1 MRRFLPLTVISAI
14 ALAALPSH
22 AAPTAK
28 VETTAG
34 EGSVQA
40 SAESMITAQA
50 KEKPR
55 PNIHKAESEHPGTP
69 AIRGPKLP
77 EAVRAHLKAQLD
89 ARIERDLVQIHALRA
104 EAIGL
109 LTTFIKEAPR
119 DTPEMP
125 EAMMRL
131 GELLWENERESVVD
145 RFKEWEKKPVDQ
157 RGPAPDINYAIS
169 RDLFGKVLRDYPWF
183 PQYDLTL
190 YVDGFLA
197 TEQGKS
203 DEAFERF
210 TRILKEFP
218 HSRFTADAHMAR
230 AETYFNKPD
239 YQTAL
244 TEYEEVLKFPDK
256 PDLVGLAYFKSAWCY
271 WRLGNTDE
279 ATKRFVKVFEVTD
292 TTTGRP
298 GVNVA
303 QQKALDELQGEALKY
318 LVEVFTEDDKNTAQ
332 DMYDF
337 LTKIRG
343 DRFAGKIVRALAVT
357 YYDNAHY
364 ERGIE
369 ANELLLKLEPTARE
383 GGDWMMQIAQGYSWL
398 EDYPHLKAT
407 YDRML
412 SSYLPGGAWARTQA
426 DPANVQKTSEKIEKQ
441 LREHALYL
449 NGKAQKDKTST
460 AEFEGAANLYDA
472 YLSKFSKEPKAFQI
486 EYYLAEIDFRRLN
499 KDTGAA
505 THYMNA
511 AREMPGEVDTTA
523 PGDPLKR
530 HDAIYN
536 AIASLERVRVAELE
550 ARKAKGGGL
559 ESETDTKFAEALAL
573 YQQLYPNDAKIPELL
588 YRRRQALLRLPGVR
602 SRREAVGIL
611 LEKYPNNELSGK
623 AGELIIDSFVKS
635 KNYENTETWARKLK
649 AHPAFRDQKHQAKL
663 EELIVQSM
671 FRQGEQKAT
680 ANDHAGATGAYLR
693 AAKEYPKDPRAAQ
706 AAVSAETEARLAG
719 DVTSLK
725 EAATLITGKDYRDK
739 PESPMGAWTAAT
751 TLQAMGL
758 FEDAAEFNEAITS
771 NVEAHVPVY
780 TRYEH
785 AKDAAYNAVVLRV
798 ATNDHD
804 KAINDG
810 NKFLTLYSNAP
821 EADEVVFQMGRAHQD
836 SGHTKDAADLYKRYL
851 ARGSRNQD
859 HRVQGFVLLAK
870 AQLKGDDAKGAEQS
884 LTAAAH
890 MGKQLK
896 ATLGADGRFA
906 AAQAR
911 YMQGERVLAKFE
923 AIKIEGD
930 VKQLGKR
937 LKEKAELLKQAATVF
952 LDVVSFGVAEWT
964 TAALYQVGHTYET
977 FAKSLKDAPVPAEA
991 KTDQEKEEFTSQIET
1006 FLVPIE
1012 ERALDAYDNGWKK
1025 ATDLRIYNQWT
1036 AKMRDAL
1043 GRLNAELFPPFK
1055 EIGFEVRSEGP
1066 SPLPALMDAP
1076 RRGLDA
1082 EKQSS
1087 TQTATVTVIPAKD
1100 DKKPTTTTTT
1110 KPPAGKK

>member
-1 MRRFLPLTVISAI
+1 MRRILSLSLMTFLVSVA
-14 ALAALPSH
+14 H
-22 AAPTAK
+22 AAPTTKTDTPAG
-28 VETTAG
+28 AG
-34 EGSVQA
+34 ESSQVKA
-40 SAESMITAQA
+40 SAESMLTVTQ

-55 PNIHKAESEHPGTP
+55 PSIQKADSEHPGTP

-89 ARIERDLVQIHALRA
+89 ARIERDIHQIKELRT
-104 EAIGL
+104 EAIKL
-109 LTTFIKEAPR
+109 LETFIRESPR
-119 DTPEMP
+119 ETPEMP

-131 GELLWENERESVVD
+131 GELYWENERESVVD

-157 RGPAPDINYAIS
+157 RGPAPDINYALS
-169 RDLFGKVLRDYPWF
+169 RNLFEKVLRDYPWF
-183 PQYDLTL
+183 QQYDLAL

-203 DEAFERF
+203 EEAFDRF

-218 HSRFTADAHMAR
+218 NSRFIADAHMAR

-244 TEYEEVLKFPDK
+244 VEYEEVLKFHDK
-256 PDLVGLAYFKSAWCY
+256 PDLVGLALFKSAWCY

-279 ATKRFVKVFEVTD
+279 ATHRFVKVFEVTD
-292 TTTGRP
+292 TNGRP

-343 DRFAGKIVRALAVT
+343 DRFAGKIVRALAST
-357 YYDNAHY
+357 YYDQAHY

-369 ANELLLKLEPTARE
+369 AYELLLKLEPTARE
-383 GGDWMMQIAQGYSWL
+383 GGEWILQVAQGYNWL
-398 EDYPHLKAT
+398 EDYPKLKAT
-407 YDRML
+407 YDRTL
-412 SSYLPGGAWARTQA
+412 AGFTTGGSWARTQA
-426 DPANVQKTSEKIEKQ
+426 DPQNVATTQLKIEKQ
-441 LREHALYL
+441 LREHAIYL
-449 NGKAQKDKTST
+449 NAKAQKDKTST
-460 AEFEGAANLYDA
+460 AEFQGAEDLYEA

-486 EYYLAEIDFRRLN
+486 EYYAAEIDFRRLN
-499 KDTGAA
+499 KSSDAA

-511 AREMPGEVDTTA
+511 ARAMPEEIDKTA

-559 ESETDTKFAEALAL
+559 ETDTDKKFAEALEL
-573 YQQLYPNDAKIPELL
+573 YSNLYPTDPALPELFFRQGKL
-588 YRRRQALLRLPGVR
+588 YYDYQVYD
-602 SRREAVGIL
+602 SAVKLWGTM
-611 LEKYPNNELSGK
+611 LEKWPRDSHAQM

-635 KNYENTETWARKLK
+635 KNFDNIEQWARKLK
-649 AHPAFRDQKHQAKL
+649 TYPAFSDAKHQQKL
-663 EELIVQSM
+663 EELIIQAM
-671 FRQGEQKAT
+671 FKQGEQKAQ
-680 ANDHAGATGAYLR
+680 ANDHAGATAAYLR

-706 AAVSAETEARLAG
+706 AAVSAETEAKLSA
-719 DVTSLK
+719 DVGSLK

-739 PESPMGAWTAAT
+739 PESPMGAWVAAT

-758 FEDAAEFNEAITS
+758 FNDAAEFDEAIVA
-771 NVEAHVPVY
+771 NVDARVPVY
-780 TRYEH
+780 QKYEH
-785 AKDAAYNAVVLRV
+785 GKDAAFNAVILRV
-798 ATNDHD
+798 AAGDHD
-804 KAINDG
+804 KAIGDG
-810 NKFLTLYSNAP
+810 NKFLALYPSAT

-836 SGHTKDAADLYKRYL
+836 AGRTKDSIDLYKRYL

-870 AQLKGDDAKGAEQS
+870 AQIKEGDTKAAEDS
-884 LTAAAH
+884 LTNATR

-896 ATLGADGRFA
+896 ASLGADGKFA

-923 AIKIEGD
+923 SIKIEGD

-937 LKEKAELLKQAATVF
+937 LKEKAELLKQAALVF

-977 FAKSLKDAPVPAEA
+977 FAKSLRDAPVPAEA
-991 KTDQEKEEFTSQIET
+991 KTEQEKEDFQSQIET
-1006 FLVPIE
+1006 FVVPVE
-1012 ERALDAYDNGWKK
+1012 EKALDAYENGWKK
-1025 ATDLRIYNQWT
+1025 AQELGIYNQWT

-1043 GRLNAELFPPFK
+1043 GRLNAEIYPPFK
-1055 EIGFEVRSEGP
+1055 EVGFEVRSEGP

-1076 RRGLDA
+1076 RRGVDA

-1087 TQTATVTVIPAKD
+1087 TQTATVTVIPAKEE
-1100 DKKPTTTTTT
+1100 KKDEKKDT
-1110 KPPAGKK
+1110 KKDTKKK

>member
-1 MRRFLPLTVISAI
+1 MRRFLPLTVATAI
-14 ALAALPSH
+14 AFAPGPSH
-22 AAPTAK
+22 AGPTGK
-28 VETTAG
+28 TETQPTSDTG
-34 EGSVQA
+34 VQA

-50 KEKPR
+50 KEKPHV
-55 PNIHKAESEHPGTP
+55 NIHKAESEHPGTP
-69 AIRGPKLP
+69 SIRGPKLP

-89 ARIERDLVQIHALRA
+89 ERVERDLGQIKALRT

-131 GELLWENERESVVD
+131 GELFWENERETVVD

-157 RGPAPDINYAIS
+157 RGPAPDINYALS
-169 RDLFGKVLRDYPWF
+169 RDLFGKVLRDYTWF
-183 PQYDLTL
+183 PQYDLAL

-197 TEQGKS
+197 TEQGKT
-203 DEAFERF
+203 DEAFDRF
-210 TRILKEFP
+210 SRILKEFP
-218 HSRFTADAHMAR
+218 NSRFTADAHMAR
-230 AETYFNKPD
+230 AEVYFNKPD
-239 YQTAL
+239 YPTAL
-244 TEYEEVLKFPDK
+244 AEYEEVLKFHDK
-256 PDLVGLAYFKSAWCY
+256 TDLVGLALFKSAWCH

-292 TTTGRP
+292 TSRQP
-298 GVNVA
+298 GVNVT

-332 DMYDF
+332 DMYNF
-337 LTKIRG
+337 LTKIGG

-357 YYDNAHY
+357 YFDQAHY

-369 ANELLLKLEPTARE
+369 AYELLLKLEPTARE
-383 GGDWMMQIAQGYSWL
+383 GGEWILAIAQGYSWL
-398 EDYPHLKAT
+398 EDYPKLKTT
-407 YDRML
+407 YDRAL
-412 SSYLPGGAWARTQA
+412 SSFTPGGAWARTQA
-426 DPANVQKTSEKIEKQ
+426 DPQNVAKTSEKIEKQ

-472 YLSKFSKEPKAFQI
+472 YLSKFSKEAKAFQI
-486 EYYLAEIDFRRLN
+486 EYYLAEIDFRRLG
-499 KDTGAA
+499 KDTAAA

-511 AREMPGEVDTTA
+511 AREMPAEVDTTA

-588 YRRRQALLRLPGVR
+588 YRDGKLYYDYQVYDP
-602 SRREAVGIL
+602 AVKLWGIL
-611 LEKYPNNELSGK
+611 LEKYPRDEHAK
-623 AGELIIDSFVKS
+623 TAGELIIDSFVKS
-635 KNYENTETWARKLK
+635 KNFENTETWARKLK
-649 AHPAFRDQKHQAKL
+649 SHPAFADAKHQAKF

-671 FRQGEQKAT
+671 FKQGEQKAT
-680 ANDHAGATGAYLR
+680 ANDHPGATAAYLR

-719 DVTSLK
+719 DVSSLK
-725 EAATLITGKDYRDK
+725 EAASLITGKDYRDK

-758 FEDAAEFNEAITS
+758 FSDAAEFNEAITA
-771 NVEAHVPVY
+771 NAEARVPVY
-780 TRYEH
+780 TKYEH

-798 ATNDHD
+798 AINDHD
-804 KAINDG
+804 KAIGDG
-810 NKFLTLYSNAP
+810 NKFLTLYANAP

-836 SGHTKDAADLYKRYL
+836 SGHNKDAADLYKRYL

-870 AQLKGDDAKGAEQS
+870 AQLKGDDARGAEES
-884 LTAAAH
+884 LTNATR

-896 ATLGADGRFA
+896 ATLGADGKFA

-911 YMQGERVLAKFE
+911 YMQGERVLAKFD

-937 LKEKAELLKQAATVF
+937 LKEKAELLKQAANVF

-964 TAALYQVGHTYET
+964 TAALYQVGHTFEN
-977 FAKSLKDAPVPAEA
+977 FGKALRDAPPPPEA
-991 KTDQEKEEFTSQIET
+991 KTDQEKEDAKGQIET
-1006 FLVPIE
+1006 FAVQFE
-1012 ERALDAYDNGWKK
+1012 EKALDAYENGWKK
-1025 ATDLRIYNQWT
+1025 ATELQIYNQWT
-1036 AKMRDAL
+1036 AKMREAL
-1043 GRLNAELFPPFK
+1043 GRLNAEIVPPFK

-1066 SPLPALMDAP
+1066 SPLPGLMDAP
-1076 RRGLDA
+1076 RRGVDA

-1087 TQTATVTVIPAKD
+1087 TQTATVTVIPAKE
-1100 DKKPTTTTTT
+1100 DKKPPTTTTTA
-1110 KPPAGKK
+1110 PPPKKK

>member
-1 MRRFLPLTVISAI
+1 MRRFLSLTVMGL
-14 ALAALPSH
+14 LASVASH
-22 AAPTAK
+22 AAPTTPKAD
-28 VETTAG
+28 TPAGAG
-34 EGSVQA
+34 ESSQVQA
-40 SAESMITAQA
+40 SAESMLTTKV

-55 PNIHKAESEHPGTP
+55 PSIQKSDSEHPGTP

-77 EAVRAHLKAQLD
+77 EAVRAHLKVQLD
-89 ARIERDLVQIHALRA
+89 ERIERDIRGIRSLRA

-131 GELLWENERESVVD
+131 GELLWENERETVVE

-157 RGPAPDINYAIS
+157 RGPAPDINYNLS
-169 RDLFGKVLRDYPWF
+169 RDLFGKVLRDYAWF
-183 PQYDLTL
+183 PQYDLAL

-197 TEQGKS
+197 TEQGKTE
-203 DEAFERF
+203 EAFERF

-218 HSRFTADAHMAR
+218 QSRFTADAHMAR
-230 AETYFNKPD
+230 AESYFNKPD

-244 TEYEEVLKFPDK
+244 TEYEEVLKFHDK
-256 PDLVGLAYFKSAWCY
+256 TDLVGLALFKSAWCY
-271 WRLGNTDE
+271 WRLGNTTE
-279 ATKRFVKVFEVTD
+279 ATNRFVKVFEVTD
-292 TTTGRP
+292 TSGRP

-332 DMYDF
+332 DMYNF

-343 DRFAGKIVRALAVT
+343 DRFAGKIVRALAST
-357 YYDNAHY
+357 YYDQAHY

-369 ANELLLKLEPTARE
+369 AYELLLKLEPTARE
-383 GGDWMMQIAQGYSWL
+383 GGEWIMAIAEGYNWL
-398 EDYPHLKAT
+398 EDYPKLKLT
-407 YDRML
+407 YDRAL
-412 SSYLPGGAWARTQA
+412 ASFTPGGAWARTQA
-426 DPANVQKTSEKIEKQ
+426 DPANVASTSAKLEKQ
-441 LREHALYL
+441 LREHAVYL
-449 NGKAQKDKTST
+449 NSKAQKDKTST

-499 KDTGAA
+499 KNLDAA

-511 AREMPGEVDTTA
+511 AREMPEELDKTA
-523 PGDPLKR
+523 PGDPLKK

-550 ARKAKGGGL
+550 ARKQKGGGL
-559 ESETDTKFAEALAL
+559 ETETDKKFTEALDL
-573 YQQLYPNDAKIPELL
+573 YSQLYPNDPALPELFFRQGKL
-588 YRRRQALLRLPGVR
+588 YYDYQVFD
-602 SRREAVGIL
+602 SAVKLWGTM
-611 LEKYPNNELSGK
+611 LEKWPRDSHAQM

-635 KNYENTETWARKLK
+635 KNFDNIEQWARKLK
-649 AHPAFRDQKHQAKL
+649 TYPAFSDAKHQAKL
-663 EELIVQSM
+663 EELIIQAM
-671 FRQGEQKAT
+671 FKQGEQKAT
-680 ANDHAGATGAYLR
+680 ANDHAGATSAYLR

-706 AAVSAETEARLAG
+706 AAVSAETEARLSG
-719 DVTSLK
+719 DVSSLK

-758 FEDAAEFNEAITS
+758 FSDAADFNEAITA

-785 AKDAAYNAVVLRV
+785 GKDAAYNAVILRV

-804 KAINDG
+804 KAISDG
-810 NKFLTLYSNAP
+810 NKFLQLYANAP

-836 SGHTKDAADLYKRYL
+836 SGRNKDAADLYKRYL

-870 AQLKGDDAKGAEQS
+870 AQLKEGENKAAEES
-884 LTAAAH
+884 LTNATR

-896 ATLGADGRFA
+896 ATLGPDGKFA

-911 YMQGERVLAKFE
+911 YMQGERVLVNFE

-937 LKEKAELLKQAATVF
+937 LKQKAELLKQAAMVF

-964 TAALYQVGHTYET
+964 TAALYQVGRTYET
-977 FAKSLKDAPVPAEA
+977 FAKSLRDAPVPPEA
-991 KTDQEKEEFTSQIET
+991 KSEQEKEDFTSQIEA
-1006 FLVPIE
+1006 FVVPIE
-1012 ERALDAYDNGWKK
+1012 EKALDAYENGWKK
-1025 ATDLRIYNQWT
+1025 AGELQIYNQWT

-1043 GRLNAELFPPFK
+1043 GRLNAELYPPFK
-1055 EIGFEVRSEGP
+1055 EIGFEIRSEGP

-1076 RRGLDA
+1076 RRGVDA

-1100 DKKPTTTTTT
+1100 EKKP
-1110 KPPAGKK
+1110 PPKKK